1 MNSYKTSNVCA
12 KEVSFEIVDNKISSV
27 NFVGGCN
34 GNLKG
39 ISSLIEGMEVN
50 DAMNKLRGITC
61 GTKGTSC
68 PDQLSK
74 ALEEYLST
82 TV

>member
-12 KEVSFEIVDNKISSV
+12 KEVSFEVVDNKISSV

-39 ISSLIEGMEVN
+39 ISTLIEGMEVN
-50 DAMNKLRGITC
+50 DAMDKLRGITC

-74 ALEEYLST
+74 ALEEYLSK

>member
-12 KEVSFEIVDNKISSV
+12 KEVSFEVVDNKISSV

-39 ISSLIEGMEVN
+39 ISTLIEGMEVN

-74 ALEEYLST
+74 ALEEYLSKT
-82 TV
+82 I